1 MFALGQL
8 APLGPLGK
16 FELQKML
23 IHERMNFKNLMTDC
37 QMQKDEHKSLQDK
50 EHAVARRTGTPAE
63 QPWVVTPQQLELL
76 RTQVKQEM
84 NPPVQEKFNK
94 QEETEKYKS
103 MYNKLQY
110 KNTFIKSQFDHQ
122 SEEHSHML
130 EKRRSHYEVPLTCL
144 EKDRQHLV
152 AQYQGSDPLCDGKG
166 DEAQLR
172 EKSLLEFE
180 LKKLEK
186 EVADLRAQ
194 KDNLDQQAENRESV
208 QIRQLSE
215 YQAAAKL
222 LEAERESLRLQMER
236 MESELHLSLEQNKQ
250 LRKQLHEAE
259 RESNSTCEIESL
271 ENNSHKPEIASVKL
285 ECIPS
290 KGDVE
295 RERHTMQGP
304 MDDLQAGMEVLK
316 AAMQQQ
322 RHILEKKREMVRRVQ
337 AAHGEE
343 FCKTVTLQKEK
354 LELDNPFT
362 ALEHQRVQQ
371 NLSDHTQKEEL
382 EEHLRSAQQGE
393 ESACR
398 EVQSLR
404 STLQQQSS
412 KLEELEGQKAEI
424 VELQQPVTL
433 LYSEKDLIET
443 NQPLREILARNW
455 NEDQVDQYQGLD
467 KLCDVKLVEV
477 LLRERVQLLAQLKG
491 LEAEVAD
498 LRAQNENLGQQA
510 ENMQHVQ
517 LRELLKSPASVKSQ
531 EAVNQS
537 LRPKLEKMESKFDL
551 NQEQNS
557 QLTVQ
562 LHKAE
567 KEVNSLSCSKVEVE
581 RERDTLQADMK
592 VLKAIEEQLKKIL
605 VEERETVRRVQ
616 AASREESCKTVALH
630 KKNLEMENRLA
641 ALEQQMALQGTADHA
656 QEEELEEHLRGAQQ
670 GEESACRE
678 VQKLRTRLQK
688 QSSQFEELKETLDRV
703 REELRKTEVQADKA
717 EWLEEKHKLLQ
728 KFSHIKEK
736 VHRAKKRKTLTENK
750 EKSLQD
756 KIQLLQAQIEELDL
770 ELAAAKKLSS
780 SGKETKLNKQL
791 KELQQRHNK
800 FRQIILDSQAPFTG
814 QTGLLEGVG
823 VPALLAAPHT
833 CQLRRTPL
841 GEERNIKPLEMRASG
856 LP

>member
-1 MFALGQL
+1 MTLFALGQL

-23 IHERMNFKNLMTDC
+23 IHERMNYKNLMTDY
-37 QMQKDEHKSLQDK
+37 QIQKAEHKSLQDRFTQLHGEQERLLSNRQTQK
-50 EHAVARRTGTPAE
+50 ERVQLLLVQGELMDKTRELKELR
-63 QPWVVTPQQLELL
+63 PWVVTPQQLELL

-84 NPPVQEKFNK
+84 NAPVQEKFNK

-144 EKDRQHLV
+144 EKDREHLV

-172 EKSLLEFE
+172 EKSLLKFE

-186 EVADLRAQ
+186 EVADLQAQ
-194 KDNLDQQAENRESV
+194 KDNLDQQAENRQSV

-215 YQAAAKL
+215 YQAAVKL
-222 LEAERESLRLQMER
+222 LEAERQSLRLQVER

-250 LRKQLHEAE
+250 LTKQLHEAE
-259 RESNSTCEIESL
+259 RESNSTCEVESL
-271 ENNSHKPEIASVKL
+271 EKNSHKPEIASVKL

-322 RHILEKKREMVRRVQ
+322 RHILEKKREMVRRVE

-343 FCKTVTLQKEK
+343 FCKTVTLHKEK

-362 ALEHQRVQQ
+362 TLEQQRVQQ
-371 NLSDHTQKEEL
+371 DLADHAQKEEL

-404 STLQQQSS
+404 TTLQQQSS

-424 VELQQPVTL
+424 VELQQLRTL
-433 LYSEKDLIET
+433 SYSEKDLIET
-443 NQPLREILARNW
+443 NQELR
-455 NEDQVDQYQGLD
+455 
-467 KLCDVKLVEV
+467 
-477 LLRERVQLLAQLKG
+477 
-491 LEAEVAD
+491 
-498 LRAQNENLGQQA
+498 
-510 ENMQHVQ
+510 
-517 LRELLKSPASVKSQ
+517 
-531 EAVNQS
+531 
-537 LRPKLEKMESKFDL
+537 
-551 NQEQNS
+551 
-557 QLTVQ
+557 
-562 LHKAE
+562 
-567 KEVNSLSCSKVEVE
+567 
-581 RERDTLQADMK
+581 
-592 VLKAIEEQLKKIL
+592 
-605 VEERETVRRVQ
+605 
-616 AASREESCKTVALH
+616 
-630 KKNLEMENRLA
+630 
-641 ALEQQMALQGTADHA
+641 
-656 QEEELEEHLRGAQQ
+656 
-670 GEESACRE
+670 
-678 VQKLRTRLQK
+678 
-688 QSSQFEELKETLDRV
+688 ETLDRV
-703 REELRKTEVQADKA
+703 REELRKTRVQADDA

-728 KFSHIKEK
+728 KYSHIREK
-736 VHRAKKRKTLTENK
+736 LQRAAEAQKKRKTLTENK

-756 KIQLLQAQIEELDL
+756 KIQLLQAQIEELEL
-770 ELAAAKKLSS
+770 EVAAAKKRSS
-780 SGKETKLNKQL
+780 SGKEAKLNKQL

-800 FRQIILDSQAPFTG
+800 FRQIILDSQAPFSG
-814 QTGLLEGVG
+814 QTGLLEGVR
-823 VPALLAAPHT
+823 VPALLAAAHT
-833 CQLRRTPL
+833 CQLPRTPLL
-841 GEERNIKPLEMRASG
+841 GEERNIKPLEMRVSR